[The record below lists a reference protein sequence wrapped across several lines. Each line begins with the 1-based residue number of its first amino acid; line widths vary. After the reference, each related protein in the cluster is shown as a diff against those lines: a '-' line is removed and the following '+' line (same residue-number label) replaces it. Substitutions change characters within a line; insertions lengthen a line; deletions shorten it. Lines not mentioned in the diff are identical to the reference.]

1 MGVGRRYDV
10 TKKGVETPPLFTYMD
25 NISLRESHMLL
36 FHKFFKIGEIKIGPK
51 VVSSYGMTYGRV
63 QIISRKPNPFLGDYQ
78 YISIYDDNILGCN
91 MFSDTLR
98 EYLSATSTRPF
109 TLYGYLTQIYA
120 SVDKEFLE
128 KNKSWL
134 QKN

>member
-1 MGVGRRYDV
+1 M
-10 TKKGVETPPLFTYMD
+10 
-25 NISLRESHMLL
+25 SL
-36 FHKFFKIGEIKIGPK
+36 FHKFFKIGEIKVGPK
-51 VVSSYGMTYGRV
+51 VVTSSGITYGRV

-78 YISIYDDNILGCN
+78 YISIYDDHILGCDR
-91 MFSDTLR
+91 FSGTLM
-98 EYLSATSTRPF
+98 EYLSATSSNPS

-128 KNKSWL
+128 KNKNKSWL